1 MGRSRFLPVVVSARG
16 SGPGRRGEPDRRTG
30 HAGAGGRRK
39 RRRFAA
45 RQGDDRRSARRPWR
59 IIPGPAHPGCNDSGM
74 SCDNIVS
81 RTWHPRPGRA
91 AEPGHA
97 GIRFMAQ
104 AEGEACRLSP
114 AGADL
119 RGGRDGRRPACSA
132 LRIRIQTR
140 PVGAGEGSGCPEMAV
155 VRRHSGQRLAK
166 HAVRASTWRP
176 CTARQRGAH
185 SGRASKALGKRA
197 RTSGAAPPSPKNR
210 RNPARGRRRRRR
222 AGGGVVTAPMPPSTS
237 TRPAASRRPALG
249 GAGLS
254 IPFHSPC
261 GDSPQPD
268 WPEMHTKGSW
278 VAF

>member
-45 RQGDDRRSARRPWR
+45 RHGDDRRSARRPWR

-81 RTWHPRPGRA
+81 RPWHPRPGRA

-132 LRIRIQTR
+132 LRIQTR
-140 PVGAGEGSGCPEMAV
+140 PVGAGERVRVLRDGRGAAAFRAAAGEARRQGVHLAALHSPAARRAFGPRHEGPGEAGTHIRRRPAV
-155 VRRHSGQRLAK
+155 TQEPAEPG
-166 HAVRASTWRP
+166 
-176 CTARQRGAH
+176 ARQ
-185 SGRASKALGKRA
+185 
-197 RTSGAAPPSPKNR
+197 APPP
-210 RNPARGRRRRRR
+210 GRRRDRHRADAAVDQR
-222 AGGGVVTAPMPPSTS
+222 PAGGLAP
-237 TRPAASRRPALG
+237 SRLG
-249 GAGLS
+249 GSRVFHTLS
-254 IPFHSPC
+254 
-261 GDSPQPD
+261 
-268 WPEMHTKGSW
+268 
-278 VAF
+278 